1 MITLTQLDYFRRL
14 AASEHIT
21 ATAKE
26 LFISQTALSSMII
39 SLEKELGVQLF
50 DRSRRSI
57 RLNAAGRTYLSYVN
71 QVFTALENGRAAI
84 KDLEETREQQISI
97 AAGSSLVWAPMLHA
111 FRSRYPEI
119 VLKQS
124 NLSVDNLNLAL
135 EEMTVD
141 YVIAG
146 EYDISVPKLNSCYI
160 KSDAVYFCAPDT
172 HPLAGRD
179 SVYLEEIKDENF
191 INLPAGAPWRNHC
204 NRLFERAGLSIHSGL
219 ECDYTMRGPLI
230 ASGFGVALTSSS
242 ARSVDLL
249 KPNRY
254 IRVADPNTVRSM
266 RLFWNP
272 DRYLSR
278 TALIF
283 KEFCID
289 FYKDAEV

>member
-14 AASEHIT
+14 AATEHIT

-71 QVFTALENGRAAI
+71 QVFAALDNGRAAI
-84 KDLEETREQQISI
+84 KDLKDTREQQVSI

-111 FRSRYPEI
+111 FRSRYPDTI
-119 VLKQS
+119 MKQE
-124 NLSVDNLNLAL
+124 NLTAEMHNLAL
-135 EEMTVD
+135 KEMTVD

-146 EYDISVPKLNSCYI
+146 IEAVTVEGICREHI
-160 KSDAVYFCAPDT
+160 KDD
-172 HPLAGRD
+172 G
-179 SVYLEEIKDENF
+179 VYLCVPQNHPFAERESVTLDEIKGETF
-191 INLPAGAPWRNHC
+191 INLPPGTPWRDFC
-204 NRLFERAGLSIHSGL
+204 DQLFENAGLSVHYGL
-219 ECDYTMRGPLI
+219 ECDYTLRGSLI
-230 ASGFGVALTSSS
+230 ASGFGVALTTSTGK
-242 ARSVDLL
+242 SVDLL

-254 IRVADPNTVRSM
+254 IRVNDPHAIRDM
-266 RLFWNP
+266 CLFWNP
-272 DRYLSR
+272 ARYMSR

-289 FYKDAEV
+289 FYKDAEL